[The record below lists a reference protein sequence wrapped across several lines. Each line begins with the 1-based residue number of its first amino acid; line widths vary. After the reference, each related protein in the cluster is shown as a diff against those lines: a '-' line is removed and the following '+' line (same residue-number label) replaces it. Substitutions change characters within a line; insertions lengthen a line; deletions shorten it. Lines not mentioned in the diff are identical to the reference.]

1 VPELEH
7 FLLAL
12 TAAGALAG
20 SLGIFWARSGRT
32 NPIVFW
38 GRALF
43 VTAELFLAG
52 GAWFAALV
60 RADGLV
66 PLGLAA
72 GFLIIVMLWELP
84 QPSRSGAPAEAL
96 ADEL

>member
-1 VPELEH
+1 MPELEH

-38 GRALF
+38 GRVLF

-72 GFLIIVMLWELP
+72 GFP
-84 QPSRSGAPAEAL
+84 YHRHAL
-96 ADEL
+96 GTAAAIPLGVPM